1 MARGNGRGR
10 GRGRGKAEDVTGAK
24 ENKAEVRKAAVN
36 TPLIKGERLLH
47 HINTIKGYNEKISNL
62 QGHRSNA
69 YATMKAEG
77 IQPGVVKDLIAL
89 EKGDPLDYKTYL
101 EQMGIGLQATGQMF
115 QLTIHDAAF
124 GSPVEQAI
132 AEGRDDAKNGRAPAG
147 KYPENSE
154 EAKAYRNSYFS
165 GQADLVPG
173 ADKLTQ
179 AEKDAAVAGSA

>member
-1 MARGNGRGR
+1 MARGNGKGR

-24 ENKAEVRKAAVN
+24 ANAAEVRKAKVN
-36 TPLIKGERLLH
+36 TPLIKGDRLLH
-47 HINTIKGYNEKISNL
+47 HISTIEGYNDKISNL

-77 IQPGVVKDLIAL
+77 IQPQVVKDLIAL
-89 EKGDPLDYKTYL
+89 KKGDPLDYKEYL
-101 EQMGIGLQATGQMF
+101 TQMGIGLQATGQMF
-115 QLTIHDAAF
+115 QMNVFDTAF

-132 AEGRDDAKNGRAPAG
+132 AEGRDDAKNGRPPAG

-154 EAKAYRNSYFS
+154 EAKAYRNAYFS

-179 AEKDAAVAGSA
+179 AEKDSAVAGSA